1 MRSSDTVRGDQVKHN
16 SIMYQKKKKKSTDP
30 LAHGGLCVL
39 VSSLASSLKVR
50 GTACIRRLLDDIVL
64 AW

>member
-1 MRSSDTVRGDQVKHN
+1 
-16 SIMYQKKKKKSTDP
+16 MYQKKKKKSTDP